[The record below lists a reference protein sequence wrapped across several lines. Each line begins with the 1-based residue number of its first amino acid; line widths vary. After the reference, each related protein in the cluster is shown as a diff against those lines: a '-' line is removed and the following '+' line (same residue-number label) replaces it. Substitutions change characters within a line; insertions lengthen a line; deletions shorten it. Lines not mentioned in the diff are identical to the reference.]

1 MSFRLR
7 MALVFTMLVGALL
20 ALFGMLVFAHA
31 EHLREEEFF
40 DRLEDRAILVERLIE
55 ESRGMTVDEA
65 EHLARALRDA
75 LPEESIVVIDTSG
88 LRMFEREPI
97 DMPVSWRETATR
109 QGRARITQG
118 DRQFVVIDRP
128 ETRPVGILY
137 TMASAIDASGH
148 ESVSE
153 LRRSMWITGLV
164 ALLLTAGIAWLYAT
178 WALVPVRLLVRRAAE
193 IHEPTERLP
202 EPSGRR
208 GDELSELTTVLND
221 LLERIDGAFG
231 VQRSFIANASH
242 ELRTPLTILRG
253 EAHQARQQAV
263 LSEELSRHL
272 KSIDE
277 QAMVMQDL
285 IEQLLWLAQTRGAA
299 ERIPFAEVRLDEV
312 AERALERCRARH
324 PDRPVRF
331 AMDED
336 PDGREPLVRGNA
348 VLLTAAL
355 YNLLT
360 NAVKYGGD
368 RVELRVS
375 VSGGEALVAVTDHGK
390 GIAPDALARVR
401 ELFYRGHDAAP
412 LDGHGIGLAL
422 VDRIMQVHNGRLELS
437 AVQGRG
443 TVALLRMTLLEQGF

>member
-1 MSFRLR
+1 MSFRSR
-7 MALVFTMLVGALL
+7 MAIVFTLLVGALL
-20 ALFGMLVFAHA
+20 ALFGVLVHAHA
-31 EHLREEEFF
+31 EHLREDEFF
-40 DRLEDRAILVERLIE
+40 DRLEDRAVLVERLIE
-55 ESRGMTVDEA
+55 ESRSMTVSEA
-65 EHLARALRDA
+65 EHLAQALRDA
-75 LPEESIVVIDTSG
+75 LPEESIVVIGTDG
-88 LRMFEREPI
+88 RVLFERESIELPS
-97 DMPVSWRETATR
+97 SWRETATR
-109 QGRARITQG
+109 KGRARITQG
-118 DRQFVVIDRP
+118 ARQFIVVDRP
-128 ETRPVGILY
+128 ETRPLGILY
-137 TMASAIDASGH
+137 TMASAIDASGL
-148 ESVSE
+148 ESLRE
-153 LRRSMWITGLV
+153 LRRSMWVTGLI

-202 EPSGRR
+202 EPPGRR
-208 GDELSELTTVLND
+208 GDELAELTIVLNE
-221 LLERIDGAFG
+221 LLGRIDAAFS

-253 EAHQARQQAV
+253 EAHQAKQLALGSLEMSKH
-263 LSEELSRHL
+263 LSG
-272 KSIDE
+272 IDE
-277 QAMVMQDL
+277 QAIVMQDL
-285 IEQLLWLAQTRGAA
+285 LEQLLWLAQTRGAA

-312 AERALERCRARH
+312 VERALERCRSRF

-331 AMDED
+331 AMDLD

-375 VSGGEALVAVTDHGK
+375 VRGDEVVAIVTDHGK

-401 ELFYRGHDAAP
+401 ELFYRANDAAP

-422 VDRIMQVHNGRLELS
+422 VDRIMHVHNGRLELS
-437 AVQGRG
+437 AVEGKG
-443 TVALLRMTLLEQGF
+443 TVAVVRMGAVG